1 MSNIQLAAH
10 YATVAKLSRASVNKH
25 FDAYDD
31 VAWDSP
37 ELAIDPRD
45 PRFELT
51 LDDPLGGSAW
61 YRAQPQPVR
70 ARIGLDMHACRLK
83 VGVEFENIL
92 SRGLLELAL
101 SVPNGSPD
109 FRYAYHELIEEGQ
122 HSLMFQECVN
132 RTGFDAPSIPAWL
145 QPLVRRIAPFG
156 RTFPELFFVYVLAGE
171 VPIDQVQRADLRR
184 GDGLHPLVRRI
195 SQIHVTEE
203 ARHVR
208 FAESYLSA
216 HLPRLSRHKLLQLRL
231 EAPIATAVTANL
243 ILKPPSQLLKHHRVP
258 RRVVREIYSGPA
270 YRAFLQ
276 KAVGPLYKVH
286 EELGIAT
293 RATRPLYQALR
304 IGPPSPARNALPS
317 LGESPT
323 LPH

>member
-61 YRAQPQPVR
+61 YRAQPQAVR

-156 RTFPELFFVYVLAGE
+156 RSFPELFFVYVLAGE

-184 GDGLHPLVRRI
+184 GLHPLVRRI

-258 RRVVREIYSGPA
+258 RRVVREIYSGPT

-304 IGPPSPARNALPS
+304 IGPTSPARNALPS
-317 LGESPT
+317 LGEPPT